1 MKTVI
6 INGGPR
12 KNWNTAQLLQ
22 VAMKGATDAGIQ
34 TEYYDLYDICYSGC
48 RSCLACKKKS
58 VQDPCKCYFRDG
70 LSPVIEQVHQ
80 ADHLILGSPIYF
92 GEPTG
97 QLRTFLERV
106 VYPTLTY
113 NTFSSLFPGRIDVD
127 VFLTMG
133 ETEKSYEKNYRTRME
148 TYFWPFSFFKGEVR
162 IHPVCDTAQ
171 VNDYSE
177 YEMSGIP
184 GERKLARRETA
195 FPEKLALA
203 YEIGRMTNGE

>member
-22 VAMKGATDAGIQ
+22 SALKGAQDAGA
-34 TEYYDLYDICYSGC
+34 EAAYFDLYDISYSGC
-48 RSCLACKKKS
+48 RSCLVCKKKG
-58 VQDPCKCYFRDG
+58 VADPCKCYYKDG

-80 ADHLILGSPIYF
+80 ADHLIMGSPVYF
-92 GEPTG
+92 GEPTA
-97 QLRTFLERV
+97 QLRAFLERA
-106 VYPTLTY
+106 VYPALTY
-113 NTFSSLFPGRIDVD
+113 NTFSSLFTGKIDVD

-133 ETEKSYEKNYRTRME
+133 ETEKSYEKNYKERME
-148 TYFWPFSFFKGEVR
+148 TWFWPFSFFKGEVR

-171 VNDYSE
+171 VKDYSE
-177 YEMSGIP
+177 YEMAGIP
-184 GERKLARRETA
+184 GERKLARREER

-203 YEIGRMTNGE
+203 YEIGKRKR

>member
-22 VAMKGATDAGIQ
+22 SAMKGATDAGIQ

-80 ADHLILGSPIYF
+80 ADHLILGSPI
-92 GEPTG
+92 
-97 QLRTFLERV
+97 
-106 VYPTLTY
+106 
-113 NTFSSLFPGRIDVD
+113 
-127 VFLTMG
+127 
-133 ETEKSYEKNYRTRME
+133 
-148 TYFWPFSFFKGEVR
+148 
-162 IHPVCDTAQ
+162 
-171 VNDYSE
+171 
-177 YEMSGIP
+177 
-184 GERKLARRETA
+184 
-195 FPEKLALA
+195 
-203 YEIGRMTNGE
+203 

>member
-1 MKTVI
+1 M
-6 INGGPR
+6 
-12 KNWNTAQLLQ
+12 
-22 VAMKGATDAGIQ
+22 
-34 TEYYDLYDICYSGC
+34 
-48 RSCLACKKKS
+48 
-58 VQDPCKCYFRDG
+58 
-70 LSPVIEQVHQ
+70 
-80 ADHLILGSPIYF
+80 GSPIYF

-113 NTFSSLFPGRIDVD
+113 NTFSSLFPGKIDVD

-133 ETEKSYEKNYRTRME
+133 ETKESYEKNYRAKME
-148 TYFWPFSFFKGEVR
+148 TYFWPFSFFKGNVR

-177 YEMSGIP
+177 YEMTGIP
-184 GERKLARRETA
+184 GAHKLALRDEV

-203 YEIGRMTNGE
+203 YEIGKMSR